1 MGTLDHLNLPSEPPA
16 PKQKWADKTTV
27 EAKQEKARAK
37 TRAWIAACAAVTTRD
52 AHQCRICAKRVNAG
66 QGHHHHVT
74 FRSKGGGDETQ
85 NLILACPG
93 CHALLHAHKLH
104 VEGNADVALAISRRN
119 LETGE
124 MEVWRQEVSPRV
136 YVGAA

>member
-1 MGTLDHLNLPSEPPA
+1 MNYTGQRA
-16 PKQKWADKTTV
+16 KQKWDQPTRAEV
-27 EAKQEKARAK
+27 KQEQARAK
-37 TRAWIAACAAVTTRD
+37 VKALLAACAAVTTRE
-52 AHQCRICAKRVNAG
+52 AHQCRICAKRVAPG

-74 FRSKGGGDETQ
+74 FRSKGGGDETS

-93 CHALLHAHKLH
+93 CHSLLHAHKLH

-124 MEVWRQEVSPRV
+124 MELWRQEVSPRV